1 MNKEEELSFI
11 SNQLMLN
18 EERNKSQ
25 QLQQQANAMSAPMF
39 DSEENENLI
48 RWQLDIKQEL
58 NRIERLLRKQ
68 IPKRDKDGEIYYID
82 PEPEQMILNER
93 GIQEILNILAWY
105 LNKNIILSNF
115 SEKQIDQRMLQ
126 FGYEVVDFIYL
137 NYERYGLD
145 TPEKIKHFNMIV
157 MNIINSVEAAYNRAL
172 KGGERDSLR
181 TARSVTQTE
190 PLSTQANY
198 PGLPSSKKPFSILKP
213 TTWVRT

>member
-1 MNKEEELSFI
+1 MNREEELSFI

-157 MNIINSVEAAYNRAL
+157 MNIVNSVEAAYNRAL

-213 TTWVRT
+213 TTWART